1 MKKNIIYAAVLSALL
16 SGCGGSDDNKGD
28 TSSYLDYLLSGSNA
42 VRPSAL
48 AARASDGTLKFST
61 ETADLSNPVSA
72 LSTLDGWST
81 TQAIQIVPVT
91 ASGITVKAPTAAE
104 FGASVAPLY
113 LLELAFDSTALRPSG
128 VKKVLNYGV
137 DFVVAESTG
146 KLNLVPLKPLNPSSY
161 YMIVATDTLKDSD
174 GNPVKMGSD
183 YSNNKSSPGSN
194 AQEQSING
202 LITLQEGLFKAA
214 TGITSDHV
222 IFSDWFGTQSG
233 ADVLLAVKGAAASVL
248 SQGLDAA
255 KVWKHDALGNTSL
268 PGTYSIASLD
278 GGTLF
283 LTKLDT
289 EKFLPQE
296 QKDAI
301 AAAVD
306 ANPLLKG
313 LAGQTLVYTG
323 AVKLPYFLSSPTTVG
338 ARAGTWDKAKTQSWH
353 GAIPS
358 LYAIANALKASDSE
372 VIGGLVGAGVDPAL
386 LGALITDPTRQAEL
400 LTEASKLI
408 GVTLTSGGKALDPE
422 MNIGR
427 FNPLPKLEEVQSV
440 PMRIFAATND
450 LKTITDVI
458 IYQHGVTSVKEN
470 AYALALGQIGAGA
483 KAKKNVA
490 VVVIDHPL
498 HGERGF
504 ALTGSMDSVTTS
516 ENPTPYLNLSYLTVA
531 RDNLRQ
537 SVADLLGLRLAV
549 GVANAKGLVANGQA
563 TRLGG
568 AGLKVHFLGHSL
580 GAISGAN
587 LLAVANQPMGNT
599 ADALFQFTSGGLA
612 MPGGGIAPLLLNSPT
627 FGPTIKMGVLT
638 GGSPELKAAFTAYAP
653 NCKTAVAN
661 CFINEFL
668 PSLDATTQ
676 ASATGTLQ
684 SYVFAAQSVLDSA
697 DPINLASGIKAD
709 FPLFA
714 TEVVGDGALSLPDQM
729 IPNSVAS
736 APLAGTEPLFRVMGL
751 QSLTATGP
759 GLVPAS
765 HNAARFVA
773 GGHSSLLAPDGND
786 DLALVTSEMQTQ
798 FGSFFAS
805 GGAAVVV
812 TDASLLKQ

>member
-1 MKKNIIYAAVLSALL
+1 MKKKLIYAAVVSALL
-16 SGCGGSDDNKGD
+16 SGCGGSGDNEGD

-104 FGASVAPLY
+104 FGGAVAPLY

-128 VKKVLNYGV
+128 VKQVLAYGV
-137 DFVVAESTG
+137 DFVVAESAG

-161 YMIVATDTLKDSD
+161 YMIVATDTLKDSS
-174 GNPVKMGSD
+174 GNPVKAGSD
-183 YSNNKSSPGSN
+183 YSNYKSNPGSN

-233 ADVLLAVKGAAASVL
+233 ADVLVAVKGAAASVL
-248 SQGLDAA
+248 KGSPTLDAA
-255 KVWKHDALGNTSL
+255 VLWKQDAKGNTSL
-268 PGTYSIASLD
+268 PGTY
-278 GGTLF
+278 TLGVTGNATF
-283 LTKLDT
+283 LTQLDA
-289 EKFLPQE
+289 EQFLPQE

-301 AAAVD
+301 AAAVA
-306 ANPLLKG
+306 ANPTLNG
-313 LAGQTLVYTG
+313 LAGVTKVYTG
-323 AVKLPYFLSSPTTVG
+323 AVKLPYFLSSPAT
-338 ARAGTWDKAKTQSWH
+338 AGSWDKAKTQSWH

-386 LGALITDPTRQAEL
+386 LGTLIADPSRQAEL
-400 LTEASKLI
+400 LAEASKLI
-408 GVTLTSGGKALDPE
+408 GVTLTSGGKPLDAE

-427 FNPLPKLEEVQSV
+427 FNPLPMLEEVQSV
-440 PMRIFAATND
+440 PMRIFAKDALN
-450 LKTITDVI
+450 TITDVI

-483 KAKKNVA
+483 KAGKKVA

-504 ALTGSMDSVTTS
+504 ALSGSMATVTTS
-516 ENPTPYLNLSYLTVA
+516 ANPTPYLNLSYLTVA
-531 RDNLRQ
+531 RDNLKQ

-549 GVANAKGLVANGQA
+549 GLANAKGA
-563 TRLGG
+563 LGA
-568 AGLKVHFLGHSL
+568 AGVKVHFLGHSL

-587 LLAVANQPMGNT
+587 LLAVANQSIGNPT
-599 ADALFQFTSGGLA
+599 ADALFKFDTGGLA

-638 GGSPELKAAFTAYAP
+638 GGSAELKAGFTAYAP
-653 NCKTAVAN
+653 SCKTAVAS
-661 CFINEFL
+661 CFVNEFL

-676 ASATGTLQ
+676 ATAAGTLQ

-697 DPINLASGIKAD
+697 DPINLARGIKAD

-714 TEVVGDGALSLPDQM
+714 TEIVGDGALSLSDQV
-729 IPNSVAS
+729 IPNSIAS
-736 APLAGTEPLFRVMGL
+736 APLGGTEPLFRVMAL
-751 QSLTATGP
+751 QPLTASG
-759 GLVPAS
+759 AAN
-765 HNAARFVA
+765 HKAARFVA
-773 GGHSSLLAPDGND
+773 GGHSSLLAPDENFDPTG
-786 DLALVTSEMQTQ
+786 AVTTEMQTQ
-798 FGSFFAS
+798 FASFFMS
-805 GGAAVVV
+805 GGTAVQV
-812 TDASLLKQ
+812 TDATLLKQ